1 MGCKQ
6 TRTTPTSIVNTR
18 SSVTPV
24 HVKSVLKSSR
34 AKNERPPITRQENQ
48 FGNKSVNF
56 HEQVE
61 VKLRTPTPNSRHDL
75 QVSNPF
81 RSHSSTNDADNDDSS
96 SLGTSIPSPD
106 EIHHPV
112 LQRNHPNT
120 FWHKN
125 NSVTILPTDEY
136 GLDHPDVYASQ
147 TSINAPGR
155 TFRIRRRVQSVEP
168 KPSETILPVAS
179 THRPKVQSASF
190 SVQRPLPNTN
200 AVLVEHRTPMSS
212 MDSAPQPAY
221 YAFTRR
227 PVDNTRSRR
236 TKNSTIDEK

>member
-6 TRTTPTSIVNTR
+6 TRTSPTSIVNTR

-24 HVKSVLKSSR
+24 HVKSVLKTSR
-34 AKNERPPITRQENQ
+34 AKNERPSITKQENQ

-56 HEQVE
+56 YEQVE

-81 RSHSSTNDADNDDSS
+81 RSHSSTNDADGDESS
-96 SLGTSIPSPD
+96 SVVTSIPSPD

-125 NSVTILPTDEY
+125 NSVTVLPTDEY
-136 GLDHPDVYASQ
+136 DLDYPDVYASP
-147 TSINAPGR
+147 TSINAPGKA
-155 TFRIRRRVQSVEP
+155 FRIRRRVQSVEP
-168 KPSETILPVAS
+168 QPSETILPVSS
-179 THRPKVQSASF
+179 THRSKVQSASF
-190 SVQRPLPNTN
+190 SVQRPLPNRN
-200 AVLVEHRTPMSS
+200 AAIVEHRTPMSS
-212 MDSAPQPAY
+212 MDPAPQPAY

-227 PVDNTRSRR
+227 PADTMRSRR
-236 TKNSTIDEK
+236 TKNSVDEK